1 MKRLS
6 VIIPVYNAR
15 EHIQRC
21 VDSILP
27 QLKENDELLLIND
40 GSTDDSI
47 DIIKKI
53 EQQYDCVRVIDKPN
67 EGVAKTRNLGIIEAK
82 GEFICF
88 IDNDDYV
95 DKEYFETYYNE
106 ISKGKYDLVMGG
118 YKRVTDQKVLFKVKP
133 VQSLWY
139 QLMVVAPWAK
149 IYRRQFL
156 IDHKITFLNY
166 GIGED
171 NYFNFQVYT
180 KTNRVSVINYSGYNW
195 WFNDASISNTS
206 QKGFNEKIDIT
217 VLLNRLIE
225 LTGNEK
231 PYSYFYVR
239 YVIWYLLF
247 SGRKSN
253 VTQFMKEYKKGIQW
267 LKVKNISVRFPVFS
281 ESIKGE
287 TLKNRCLIN
296 IFILFHRMKS
306 VKIFASIFCKG

>member
-6 VIIPVYNAR
+6 VIIPVYNAE

-27 QLKENDELLLIND
+27 QLKNNDELLLIND
-40 GSTDDSI
+40 GSTDSSI
-47 DIIKKI
+47 DILRKI
-53 EQQYDCVRVIDKPN
+53 EAENDCVRVIDKQN
-67 EGVAKTRNLGIIEAK
+67 EGVAKTRNLGILEAK
-82 GEFICF
+82 GEYICF

-95 DKEYFETYYNE
+95 DKDYFETYYNE
-106 ISKGKYDLVMGG
+106 INNGQYDLVMGG
-118 YKRVTDQKVLFKVKP
+118 YQRVTDQKVLFKVKP

-149 IYRRQFL
+149 LYRRQFL
-156 IDHKITFLNY
+156 IDHKITFLDY
-166 GIGED
+166 VIGED

-206 QKGFNEKIDIT
+206 QKEFNEKIDIT

-253 VTQFMKEYKKGIQW
+253 VTQFMKEYKKGFYW
-267 LKVKNISVRFPVFS
+267 LKTNNIPIVFPVFS
-281 ESIKGE
+281 KSIKGE
-287 TLKNRCLIN
+287 TVMNRCLIN

>member
-6 VIIPVYNAR
+6 IIIPVYNA
-15 EHIQRC
+15 EKHIQRC

-27 QLKENDELLLIND
+27 QLNNNDELLLIND
-40 GSTDDSI
+40 GSTDSSI
-47 DIIKKI
+47 DILRKI
-53 EQQYDCVRVIDKPN
+53 EAENDCIKVIDKQN
-67 EGVAKTRNLGIIEAK
+67 EGVAKTRNLGILEAK
-82 GEFICF
+82 GEYICF

-95 DKEYFETYYNE
+95 DKDYFETYYNE
-106 ISKGKYDLVMGG
+106 INNGQYDLVMGG
-118 YKRVTDQKVLFKVKP
+118 YQRVTDQKVLFKVKP

-156 IDHKITFLNY
+156 IDHKITFLDY

-206 QKGFNEKIDIT
+206 QKGFNENIDIT
-217 VLLNRLIE
+217 VLLNRLFE
-225 LTGNEK
+225 LTGNKK
-231 PYSYFYVR
+231 PYNYFYVR

-253 VTQFMKEYKKGIQW
+253 SVQFMNEYRIARKW
-267 LKVKNISVRFPVFS
+267 LQQHDISFCFPLFSKCFRGEKWINHAIISGFVFMSKCKLLYAFSKVY
-281 ESIKGE
+281 
-287 TLKNRCLIN
+287 
-296 IFILFHRMKS
+296 
-306 VKIFASIFCKG
+306 CKG